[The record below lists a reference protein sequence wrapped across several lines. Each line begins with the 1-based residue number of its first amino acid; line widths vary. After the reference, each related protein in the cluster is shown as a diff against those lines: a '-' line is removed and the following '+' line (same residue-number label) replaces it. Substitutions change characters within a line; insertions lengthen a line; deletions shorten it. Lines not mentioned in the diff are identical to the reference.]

1 MPKNLNIVDA
11 RKALQ
16 KRKEQ
21 SGSRALESSGGDLF
35 SAGTR
40 EVVPT
45 AEHKPLGLLETTPA
59 PLPLNAYLA
68 CALTGL
74 NESERNVIF
83 GISDLVSQVCKE
95 HGIDLYEPRKRTDP
109 LLHAD
114 VSAPDVYAWD
124 KHSVLQ
130 SDLLVH
136 LCHHPSTGAGEE
148 LEFAQAA
155 LLPIILIH
163 PADLKVSRMVLGIPS
178 LVLTIAYKTVEDLQ
192 AELSEVLFNF
202 RPLLEERKLA
212 RAQYDK
218 IIVGEKVRELR
229 ERLGLTR
236 AEIANASPHLTEEV
250 QKNIEEKSDRQSNP
264 SLAVLREIATM
275 LKTTV
280 AELVEPDF
288 NQRVLVMLNTW
299 VSDRAAARSSISKS
313 DRNKAIRAVLRRLAD
328 SLDDDD

>member
-1 MPKNLNIVDA
+1 MPENLNIVDA

-16 KRKEQ
+16 RRKEQ
-21 SGSRALESSGGDLF
+21 SGPRLPVPRDRDLF
-35 SAGTR
+35 SSATQ
-40 EVVPT
+40 EIVPA
-45 AEHKPLGLLETTPA
+45 AEHRPVSLLETTPA

-68 CALTGL
+68 SALTGL
-74 NESERNVIF
+74 NDSERNLIF
-83 GISDLVSQVCKE
+83 GISDLVSQVCEE
-95 HGIDLYEPRKRTDP
+95 HGIGLYEPRKRTDP
-109 LLHAD
+109 VLHAD

-124 KHSVLQ
+124 KQSVLQ

-178 LVLTIAYKTVEDLQ
+178 LVLKVAYKTVEDLQ
-192 AELSEVLFNF
+192 AELNEVLFNF

-212 RAQYDK
+212 RSQYDK

-236 AEIANASPHLTEEV
+236 AEIAKSSPHLTEEV
-250 QKNIEEKSDRQSNP
+250 QKNIEEKTDRQSNP
-264 SLAVLREIATM
+264 SLAVLREIATV

-280 AELVEPDF
+280 SELVEPDF
-288 NQRVLVMLNTW
+288 NQRVLVMLNAW
-299 VSDRAAARSSISKS
+299 VADRAAARSSISKG

-328 SLDDDD
+328 SLDDD